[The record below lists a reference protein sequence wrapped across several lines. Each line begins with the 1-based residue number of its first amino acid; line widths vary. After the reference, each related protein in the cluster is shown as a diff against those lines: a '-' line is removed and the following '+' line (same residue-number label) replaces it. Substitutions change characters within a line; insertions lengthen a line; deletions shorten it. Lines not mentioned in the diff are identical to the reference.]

1 MTTIQLTEEQ
11 LRLVQDALEM
21 YSRIGIGQ
29 FWVIKDHPT
38 FEKMLRRKC
47 TDDGETDYSLY
58 HEIRESADRYLSIG
72 RDTLIC
78 DSTLGNHG
86 SFGIFNEK
94 ADDSCRVAYDIVQ
107 VIRHEFWKRNPNRS
121 ENVVMASK
129 MLTTKDSDKI
139 KVELCDYTLR
149 KTF

>member
-38 FEKMLRRKC
+38 FEKLLRSKC
-47 TDDGETDYSLY
+47 TSGGETDYGLY
-58 HEIRESADRYLSIG
+58 HEMRDAADKHLSLG

-78 DSTLGNHG
+78 NSTLGLHG
-86 SFGIFNEK
+86 SYGIFNEK
-94 ADDSCRVAYDIVQ
+94 VDDSCRVAYDIVQ
-107 VIRHEFWKRNPNRS
+107 VIRHEFWKRNPDRS
-121 ENVVMASK
+121 ENVVMADK

-139 KVELCDYTLR
+139 KVEL
-149 KTF
+149 

>member
-11 LRLVQDALEM
+11 LRLVQSALEM

-29 FWVIKDHPT
+29 FWVIKEHPT
-38 FEKMLRRKC
+38 FEEILRSKC
-47 TDDGETDYSLY
+47 TSGGETDYSTY
-58 HEIRESADRYLSIG
+58 HEIRESADRLLSMG
-72 RDTLIC
+72 RNTLIC
-78 DSTLGNHG
+78 DSTLGYHG

-94 ADDSCRVAYDIVQ
+94 VDDSCRVAWDIVQ
-107 VIRHEFWKRNPNRS
+107 VIRHEFWKRDPNRS

-139 KVELCDYTLR
+139 KVEL
-149 KTF
+149 